1 MQLHNS
7 KHYQLQLQGRLCV
20 TYRQLNPKTNFK
32 SSICT
37 DLHCCCTTFITQRK
51 HMKSCQTSAKQNWR
65 GMHLLILLSYLGVNS
80 WPRVHLLNSS
90 GFSHRPLEGSSV
102 LTWDLLQKA
111 QGQVD
116 MGPCLTEWL
125 SDFSAEIL
133 AFGIRLI
140 FWRCFR
146 EESQEGVCGVGPY
159 LNCSLDLIT
168 VDQHHR

>member
-1 MQLHNS
+1 
-7 KHYQLQLQGRLCV
+7 
-20 TYRQLNPKTNFK
+20 
-32 SSICT
+32 
-37 DLHCCCTTFITQRK
+37 
-51 HMKSCQTSAKQNWR
+51 
-65 GMHLLILLSYLGVNS
+65 MHLLILLSYLGVNS

-140 FWRCFR
+140 F
-146 EESQEGVCGVGPY
+146 
-159 LNCSLDLIT
+159 
-168 VDQHHR
+168 